1 MPSSVLTLTRPGA
14 GNAPQLMLATV
25 SGRAE
30 NWFFVDG
37 VENCERCLRAESCL
51 LEPEIGD
58 TVLLC
63 VGGAGTASYI
73 LSILSRMSSAGS
85 TLALPGGSSIVT
97 EDGHLRL
104 AARSVELAGEQQLA
118 LSAPQL
124 EVSAVS
130 GDMRF
135 QRLSG
140 LMEVLDAKV
149 GALSLV
155 ASTFNSTV
163 GRLFQKARDCFR
175 WTENLDET
183 RAGRMRQKV
192 DGRYHLQSEHA
203 AIIADGL
210 VKIDGEKI
218 DLG

>member
-1 MPSSVLTLTRPGA
+1 M
-14 GNAPQLMLATV
+14 
-25 SGRAE
+25 
-30 NWFFVDG
+30 
-37 VENCERCLRAESCL
+37 
-51 LEPEIGD
+51 
-58 TVLLC
+58 
-63 VGGAGTASYI
+63 
-73 LSILSRMSSAGS
+73 
-85 TLALPGGSSIVT
+85 
-97 EDGHLRL
+97 
-104 AARSVELAGEQQLA
+104 AARRVELAGEQQLA
-118 LSAPQL
+118 LGAPHL
-124 EVSAVS
+124 EVNAVT

-135 QRLSG
+135 HRLSG
-140 LMEVLDAKV
+140 LMEMLDAKV

-155 ASTFNSTV
+155 ASTLNSTV

-203 AIIADGL
+203 AILADGL